1 MQLDN
6 QFGITR
12 IKLSTFDYPEV
23 VVKTWSNV
31 FEKGGS
37 VNVEAK
43 TPEGNTITLNKQDID
58 DDRSVVDEREYARE
72 LADEWNKNCKEN
84 WLTEILRCYEY
95 ITDYQ
100 QEKIDDFD
108 KEVALLKEYKTI
120 IKKARRELTQQ
131 LSPTKAKSGVHKDAE
146 ERLER

>member
-43 TPEGNTITLNKQDID
+43 TPEGNTIILNNQDID
-58 DDRSVVDEREYARE
+58 DNRSVVDERDYARK
-72 LADEWNKNCKEN
+72 LADDWNKNCREN

-100 QEKIDDFD
+100 QKKIDEFD
-108 KEVALLKEYKTI
+108 KEVALLKEYKTT
-120 IKKARRELTQQ
+120 IKEVRRELSQQ
-131 LSPTKAKSGVHKDAE
+131 DTRKSQKSSKGNQKNARYE
-146 ERLER
+146 S